1 MSQQQDLKSTI
12 ERAFEIADSGD
23 AATIERLARLLAQE
37 GYALNMLTGP
47 LLLKQLRR
55 QIAARAGTSNDR

>member
-23 AATIERLARLLAQE
+23 AATIERLGRLLAQQ